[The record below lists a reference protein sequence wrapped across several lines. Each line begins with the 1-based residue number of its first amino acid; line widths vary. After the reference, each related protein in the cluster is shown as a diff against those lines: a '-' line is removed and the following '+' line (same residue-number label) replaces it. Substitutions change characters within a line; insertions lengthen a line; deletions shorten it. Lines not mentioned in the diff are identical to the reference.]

1 MGSDEDVRRRE
12 TPTGDD
18 MKLSAQEEYGLR
30 CLLRVAAAGESLT
43 IPEIGRAEALS
54 IPYVAKLMRVLRQ
67 GKFVKSVRGQAGGY
81 TLARNPENI
90 PVAEVLDVLG
100 GRLFEPAFC
109 DQFPGLKRTC
119 AHDIDCSIRSLWRA
133 VQSAVD
139 MALAGVTLQDLLQ
152 KESSMTVRLS
162 SFRPSSGFGGSVR
175 AEN

>member
-1 MGSDEDVRRRE
+1 
-12 TPTGDD
+12 

-30 CLLRVAAAGESLT
+30 CMLRVARAGEGGSLT

-81 TLARNPENI
+81 TLARPPEEI
-90 PVAEVLDVLG
+90 PVAEVLAWLG

-109 DQFPGLKRTC
+109 DQFSGLKRTC
-119 AHDIDCSIRSLWRA
+119 THSIDCSIRSLWRA

-139 MALAGVTLQDLLQ
+139 SVLAGITLKDLLH
-152 KESSMTVRLS
+152 KESDMNVRTTVLLPHTS
-162 SFRPSSGFGGSVR
+162 RPERF
-175 AEN
+175 AD